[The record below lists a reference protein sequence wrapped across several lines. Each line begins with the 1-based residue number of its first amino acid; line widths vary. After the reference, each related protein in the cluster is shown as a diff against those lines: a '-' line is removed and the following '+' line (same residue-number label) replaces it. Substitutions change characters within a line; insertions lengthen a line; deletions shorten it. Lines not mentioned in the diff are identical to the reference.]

1 LERDRDLEA
10 FIRPKGKDMR
20 KDMRIAALPV
30 ALLSIV
36 VGIAG
41 IASPEGGM
49 TLRRL
54 YFATPSLFYTVVAI
68 RSAMG
73 LGLILAASSCLWSRS
88 LRALGAVVCLQ
99 GLSATL
105 LGLEHARAIM
115 EWEAMQGTALLRAGA
130 AVALASGGFIV
141 FAVTQGPS
149 DRHLFQDPTKP
160 PPSYIPTSD
169 PRTTDVD
176 GTLRQRNRSGT

>member
-1 LERDRDLEA
+1 M
-10 FIRPKGKDMR
+10 K

-41 IASPEGGM
+41 IASPDGGTM
-49 TLRRL
+49 VRRL
-54 YFATPSLFYTVVAI
+54 IYATPALFYAVVAV

-73 LGLILAASSCLWSRS
+73 IGLILAASSSRWPRM

-105 LGLEHARAIM
+105 LGLDHARAIM
-115 EWEAMQGTALLRAGA
+115 EWEGRQGPALLRAGA
-130 AVALASGGFIV
+130 TVALASGAFIV
-141 FAVTQGPS
+141 FAVRQGPS
-149 DRHLFQDPTKP
+149 EE
-160 PPSYIPTSD
+160 
-169 PRTTDVD
+169 
-176 GTLRQRNRSGT
+176 QRKTAH

>member
-1 LERDRDLEA
+1 M
-10 FIRPKGKDMR
+10 KKDI
-20 KDMRIAALPV
+20 RIAALPI

-41 IASPEGGM
+41 ITSPDGGM

-54 YFATPSLFYTVVAI
+54 LFATPGLFYAVVAV

-73 LGLILAASSCLWSRS
+73 LGLILAASSSRWPRTLW
-88 LRALGAVVCLQ
+88 ALGAVVCLQ

-105 LGLEHARAIM
+105 LGPDHGRAIM
-115 EWEAMQGTALLRAGA
+115 EWEGMQQGSALLRAGA

-141 FAVTQGPS
+141 FAVRQGPS
-149 DRHLFQDPTKP
+149 EE
-160 PPSYIPTSD
+160 
-169 PRTTDVD
+169 
-176 GTLRQRNRSGT
+176 QRKTAP

>member
-1 LERDRDLEA
+1 M
-10 FIRPKGKDMR
+10 K
-20 KDMRIAALPV
+20 KDMRILALPA

-41 IASPEGGM
+41 IASPESGM
-49 TLRRL
+49 MVRRL
-54 YFATPSLFYTVVAI
+54 YFATPALFYAAVAV

-73 LGLILAASSCLWSRS
+73 LGLILAASISRWPRI

-99 GLSATL
+99 GFSAAL
-105 LGLEHARAIM
+105 LGLDRARAIM
-115 EWEAMQGTALLRAGA
+115 EWEGVQGSALLRAGA

-149 DRHLFQDPTKP
+149 EE
-160 PPSYIPTSD
+160 
-169 PRTTDVD
+169 
-176 GTLRQRNRSGT
+176 QRKTAH

>member
-1 LERDRDLEA
+1 M
-10 FIRPKGKDMR
+10 K

-41 IASPEGGM
+41 IISPDGGM
-49 TLRRL
+49 AFRRL
-54 YFATPSLFYTVVAI
+54 YFATPELFYAVVAV

-73 LGLILAASSCLWSRS
+73 LGLILAASHCRWPRT
-88 LRALGAVVCLQ
+88 LRGLGAVVCLQ

-105 LGLEHARAIM
+105 LGLDHARAIM
-115 EWEAMQGTALLRAGA
+115 EWEGMQGHALLRAGA

-141 FAVTQGPS
+141 FAVTQGP
-149 DRHLFQDPTKP
+149 FGK
-160 PPSYIPTSD
+160 
-169 PRTTDVD
+169 
-176 GTLRQRNRSGT
+176 QRNAQQPR